1 MALRWIEGFENFG
14 PIGTY
19 GADLH
24 GMLTQKWDSVRIDN
38 DTISIVAGRNGYGA
52 ALQGVNNY
60 WLELNKLIP
69 ETNTVVV
76 GFGWRGATGLP
87 DTPYILRLDGT
98 ATDSLQCRLRRTAAG
113 ELQVYMYTTLIG
125 TTSGA
130 AITDYDWTYIE
141 VKLVVHPISGSIEI
155 RANEGVVFSA
165 SGIDT
170 DYQNTGAVGKVQ
182 FYTNKASMID
192 DIYICDGYDDG
203 TGHDDFLGSCR
214 VAGLVLDGDQPG
226 SQWDASEAGSHYAL
240 LNEQPTDG
248 DTGYIQTDVSGNVDM
263 FDLAALNPSFEVV
276 GLQVTAM
283 TKSLAAHGWDLY
295 FRVDS
300 NGTVEDIDSGDKY
313 SAHQD
318 YHANF
323 GVSPVD
329 PDTGVAWTPVGINN
343 ATFGIKAV

>member
-1 MALRWIEGFENFG
+1 MALRWIEGFENMG
-14 PIGTY
+14 PIGTT
-19 GADLH
+19 GADLQS
-24 GMLTQKWDSVRIDN
+24 MLAQKWDAVRLDSQNNI
-38 DTISIVAGRNGYGA
+38 IVAGRNGYGV
-52 ALQGVNNY
+52 ALQGDSNK
-60 WLELNKLIP
+60 WLELNKSIP
-69 ETNTVVV
+69 ATDTVIV
-76 GFGWRGATGLP
+76 GFGWRGSTGLGG
-87 DTPYILRLDGT
+87 TPYILRFDV
-98 ATDSLQCRLRRTAAG
+98 AAPDSLQCRLKRIASG
-113 ELQVYMYTTLIG
+113 ELEVYIYTTLIG

-130 AITDYDWTYIE
+130 AISDFDWTYIE
-141 VKLVVHPISGSIEI
+141 VKLYIHPIAGSIEI
-155 RANEGVVFSA
+155 RANEGIVFTA

-170 DYQNTGAVGKVQ
+170 DPQNTGTIGRIQ
-182 FYTNKASMID
+182 FYTDKVSMID

-203 TGHDDFLGSCR
+203 TGQDDFLGSCR
-214 VAGLVLDGDQPG
+214 VVGLVPNGDQPAN
-226 SQWDASEAGSHYAL
+226 QWDPSTPGSHYL
-240 LNEQPTDG
+240 QLNEQPADG
-248 DTGYIQTDVSGNVDM
+248 DAGYIQTDVSGSIDM
-263 FDLAALNPSFEVV
+263 FDLSALNPSLEVI

-318 YHANF
+318 YHANS